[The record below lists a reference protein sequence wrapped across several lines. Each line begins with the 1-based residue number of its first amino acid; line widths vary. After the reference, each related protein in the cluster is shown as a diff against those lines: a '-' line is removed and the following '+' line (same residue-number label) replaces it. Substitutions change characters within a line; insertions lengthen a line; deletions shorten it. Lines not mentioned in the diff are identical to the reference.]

1 MRAATVVRRA
11 SGVLVVGLAATWIA
25 WLLGVDLV
33 HALVLGIG
41 TAVVVVVARTVDLVP
56 DAGWEREPSPDRD
69 GARGDLATLSWTM
82 VGRDGRAGERILR
95 RVRAVAAGRLAR
107 CGLDLTDPA
116 DADAIRALLGARAW
130 SVLGPVHG
138 RPPSIADV
146 THTVERL
153 ERLDPA
159 APALTTATPT
169 TAAHRSPRRTTR

>member
-1 MRAATVVRRA
+1 MSVATHLRCSWHVP
-11 SGVLVVGLAATWIA
+11 VVGLAATGIA
-25 WLLGVDLV
+25 WLFGVDLV
-33 HALVLGIG
+33 HALVMGIG
-41 TAVVVVVARTVDLVP
+41 TAVVVVLARTVDLVP
-56 DAGWEREPSPDRD
+56 DPGWERETPPERH

-82 VGRDGRAGERILR
+82 VGRDGRAGERALR

-107 CGLDLTDPA
+107 SGLDLADPA

-130 SVLGPVHG
+130 AVLGTVHG

-159 APALTTATPT
+159 APTLAP
-169 TAAHRSPRRTTR
+169 AAHRSPRRTTR